1 MPKFVRSQRGQAII
15 EYVFI
20 LAFMMVILVTFVRQ
34 YSSAVG
40 RNIRSLNYVLSQFLS
55 TGNCPVSCLM
65 DSGGYENPSV
75 E

>member
-1 MPKFVRSQRGQAII
+1 MSKYVRSQKGQAII

-55 TGNCPVSCLM
+55 TGNCPRSCLM
-65 DSGGYENPSV
+65 SNSGYDNPTV

>member
-1 MPKFVRSQRGQAII
+1 MPKFVRSQKGQAII
-15 EYVFI
+15 EYVFV

-40 RNIRSLNYVLSQFLS
+40 RNIRSLNFVLSQSLS
-55 TGNCPVSCLM
+55 TGNCPATCLM
-65 DSGGYENPSV
+65 SSGGYDNPSV